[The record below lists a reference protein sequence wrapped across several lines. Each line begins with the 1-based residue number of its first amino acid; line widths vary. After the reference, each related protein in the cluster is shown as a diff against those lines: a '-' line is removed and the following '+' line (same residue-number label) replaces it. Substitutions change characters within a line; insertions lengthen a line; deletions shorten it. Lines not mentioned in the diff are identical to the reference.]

1 MYYLKGCDGMNLF
14 PPQQEVIDMGFV
26 NDTNHY
32 FINMATGTGKT
43 HLAELAIDAVLEQ
56 GFKAIYITPLRA
68 LAQQQQERWKKRYSN
83 YRVGTFTG
91 DAANKVSKNNN
102 YSSSNL
108 LIMTPERFDACLRNW
123 RTHWAWIPDI
133 NLIIIDEFHIFNQ
146 GYRGARLEGAMTRMI
161 RLNPFARFIALSA
174 TMPNSEFLSHWL
186 VGKNYESKWR
196 QINITSSIERFSSAK
211 DKPDIAL
218 SHIKECVSKGGQSI
232 VFCNSRSR
240 VQQLTDFLNEHG
252 IATAC
257 HHAGLTHET
266 RRKNENGYS
275 SGKYNVMVATSTV
288 EMGLNFPTRQVI
300 IYDSYSYTESGF
312 SPLPVW
318 SYIQRMGRAGRPGL
332 DDSGESIL
340 LLPKWSGDGQKYLN
354 EECEEVKSS
363 LCSEHALTEQILI
376 DVFSGFSK
384 TREELEKGFIPL
396 TLYNYEH
403 QGLNINGLINKL
415 VLKDLLIER
424 DNDISRDL
432 SNRTLEV
439 SLLGRMAVKLMF
451 SPETVSLIYKYKEAF
466 SKVFLFD
473 LLLIATMNKDCSPI
487 LHASFEELDSI
498 CETIQYLPSN
508 ILDSKLESLQKR
520 IAETPSSSMF
530 LNAIKMATICF
541 EITQGL
547 SFEEL
552 SNKYDVY
559 ESDIR
564 LLQESVVRLLTG
576 MAAISSAFDK
586 KELTEN
592 DFAIERKRIDSFTS
606 LSNMLST
613 MLQNGIDSELVA
625 LTQIDGVGGKTARKL
640 SEHGYSDIDSLK
652 NVIPDDLSCI
662 PGIGKKLAQS
672 IVKQVKDIS
681 DEYAVYTESTIEYS
695 GRVKDIKTSI
705 DPYRLRRSL
714 ELSVKGKDGGRFC
727 ITGGR
732 EDHIVR
738 ISGGL
743 YSCDCMDYGKHQ
755 RDCKHILCAKRAMND
770 SEICKMA
777 KKIKENRS
785 HTLRETL
792 PSLWYSLE
800 SLERTH

>member
-1 MYYLKGCDGMNLF
+1 MNLF
-14 PPQQEVIDMGFV
+14 PPQQDVLDMGFV

-43 HLAELAIDAVLEQ
+43 YLAELAINAVLEQ
-56 GFKAIYITPLRA
+56 SFKVIYITPLRA
-68 LAQQQQERWKKRYSN
+68 LAQQQQEHWKKRYSN
-83 YRVGTFTG
+83 HKVGAFTG
-91 DAANKVSKNNN
+91 DTANKVSKTNN
-102 YSSSNL
+102 YSSSDI

-123 RTHWAWIPDI
+123 RTHWSWIPNV

-161 RLNPFARFIALSA
+161 RLNPFVRFIALSA
-174 TMPNSEFLSHWL
+174 TMPNSDFLARWL
-186 VGKNYESKWR
+186 MGKNYESKWR
-196 QINITSSIERFSSAK
+196 QINITSSVERFSSAK
-211 DKPDIAL
+211 DKPCIAL
-218 SHIKECVSKGGQSI
+218 SHIKECVAKNGQSI

-240 VQQLTDFLNEHG
+240 VQQLTDFFNENG
-252 IATAC
+252 ISATC
-257 HHAGLTHET
+257 HHAGLTHEI
-266 RRKNENGYS
+266 RKENEKGYS
-275 SGKYNVMVATSTV
+275 SGKYKVMVGTSTV

-340 LLPKWSGDGQKYLN
+340 LLPKWSCDSNKYLN
-354 EECEEVKSS
+354 EECEEVVSS
-363 LCSEHALTEQILI
+363 LNSEYALTEQILI

-384 TREELEKGFIPL
+384 TREELAKGFIPL
-396 TLYNYEH
+396 TLYYHEH
-403 QGLNINGLINKL
+403 QDININGLINKL
-415 VLKDLLIER
+415 VLKDLLIEKNNE
-424 DNDISRDL
+424 DPSNL
-432 SNRTLEV
+432 SNRTLKV
-439 SLLGRMAVKLMF
+439 SLLGRMSVKLMF
-451 SPETVSLIYKYKEAF
+451 SPETVTLIYKYKKAF
-466 SKVFLFD
+466 SSIYLFD
-473 LLLIATMNKDCSPI
+473 LLLIASMNKDCSPI

-498 CETIQYLPSN
+498 CETIQHLPSR
-508 ILDSKLESLQKR
+508 ILDSKLEALQKK
-520 IAETPSSSMF
+520 INETPSSSML
-530 LNAIKMATICF
+530 LNAIKMATICY

-547 SFEEL
+547 SFDNL
-552 SNKYDVY
+552 SDKFDVY

-576 MAAISSAFDK
+576 MSAISSAVDK
-586 KELTEN
+586 KELTEEN
-592 DFAIERKRIDSFTS
+592 FDKEQKRIDSFTS
-606 LSNMLST
+606 LSNMLAT
-613 MLQNGIDSELVA
+613 MLQNGINSELVA

-640 SEHGYSDIDSLK
+640 SEYGYSDISSLK
-652 NVIPDDLSCI
+652 GAIPDDLSCI

-672 IVKQVKDIS
+672 IVNQVKEAS
-681 DEYAVYTESTIEYS
+681 DEYTVYTESYVDNVST
-695 GRVKDIKTSI
+695 VKNIKSSI

-732 EDHIVR
+732 EDHVVR
-738 ISGGL
+738 VTRGI
-743 YSCDCMDYGKHQ
+743 YTCDCMDYTKNQ
-755 RDCKHILCAKRAMND
+755 CDCKHILCAKRTMND

-785 HTLRETL
+785 RSLRETL

-800 SLERTH
+800 ALERT